1 MDFKKGGI
9 RLARNIVVGVPGEIK
24 PQENRIALVPGGA
37 AEFINRGHRVVMT
50 SGAAAGIGLT
60 DEDYKAVGVEILPTL
75 EEVYA
80 VSDMIIGVKEPQ
92 PREIALIKPGQIHYR
107 YLHLAPDYDQTI
119 GLMEAG
125 ATGIAFETVELEDRS
140 LPLLAPMSEV
150 AGREG
155 TIFGANILAKHLGG
169 KGILLGGVTGTKR
182 AKVVVVGA
190 GVSGQAALKMAVG
203 LEADV
208 TILDVDVPKLK
219 YLDDIYGNKIKTL
232 YSNAGNLAEVI
243 KDADLVI
250 STVLIPGAKC
260 PHLITM
266 DMINSMEAGSV
277 IVDISI
283 DQGGST
289 PVSKPTY
296 HENPTFVTENGV
308 VMYCCA
314 NMPGAMPKTS
324 SYALANVTLK
334 YGLAIADLGVAGAIE
349 KFPELAPGVNTYE
362 GKLVYKPV
370 WDAFP
375 HLKLDDL
382 KASMAG

>member
-1 MDFKKGGI
+1 MRIGI
-9 RLARNIVVGVPGEIK
+9 PGEIK
-24 PQENRIALVPGGA
+24 PQEHRIALVPEGA
-37 AEFINRGHRVVMT
+37 AEFVNRGHNVYMT
-50 SGAAAGIGLT
+50 SGAAMGIGLT
-60 DEDYKAVGVEILPTL
+60 DEDYKAVGVEILSTL
-75 EEVYA
+75 EEVYE

-92 PREIALIKPGQIHYR
+92 PKELSLIKPGQIHYR

-119 GLMEAG
+119 ALMKAG
-125 ATGIAFETVELEDRS
+125 ATGIAFETVEMPNRS

-150 AGREG
+150 AGRSAIITG
-155 TIFGANILAKHLGG
+155 SNLLAKHMGG

-190 GVSGQAALKMAVG
+190 GIAGQAALKMAVG
-203 LEADV
+203 LESDV
-208 TILDVDVPKLK
+208 TILDVDIAKLK
-219 YLDDIYGNKIKTL
+219 YLDDIYGNKINTL
-232 YSNAGNLAEVI
+232 YSNAGNLAAKI
-243 KDADLVI
+243 KEADLVI

-296 HENPTFVTENGV
+296 HEAPTFLTDNGV

-314 NMPGAMPKTS
+314 NIPGAMPITS
-324 SYALANVTLK
+324 SYALANVTLR
-334 YGLAIADLGVAGAIE
+334 YGLAIADLGIAGAIAR
-349 KFPELAPGVNTYE
+349 FPELRPGVNVYE
-362 GKLVYKPV
+362 GKLVLKPV
-370 WDAFP
+370 SEAFP
-375 HLKLDDL
+375 DLQFDELDSL
-382 KASMAG
+382 MK

>member
-1 MDFKKGGI
+1 MKIGI
-9 RLARNIVVGVPGEIK
+9 PGEIK
-24 PQENRIALVPGGA
+24 PQEYRIALVPEGA
-37 AEFINRGHRVVMT
+37 AEFISRGHNVYMRT
-50 SGAAAGIGLT
+50 GAASGIGLT
-60 DEDYKAVGVEILPTL
+60 DEDYKAVGVEILSTL
-75 EEVYA
+75 EEVYKI
-80 VSDMIIGVKEPQ
+80 SDMIIGVKEPQ
-92 PREIALIKPGQIHYR
+92 PRELSLIKPGQIHYR

-125 ATGIAFETVELEDRS
+125 ATGIAFETVEMIDRS

-150 AGREG
+150 AGREAI
-155 TIFGANILAKHLGG
+155 IFGSNILAKHMGG
-169 KGILLGGVTGTKR
+169 KGILLGGVTGTAK
-182 AKVVVVGA
+182 AKVIVVGA
-190 GVSGQAALKMAVG
+190 GIAGQAALKMAVG

-208 TILDVDVPKLK
+208 TILDIDIAKLK

-232 YSNAGNLAEVI
+232 YSNAGNLAAKI

-260 PHLITM
+260 PHLITV

-289 PVSKPTY
+289 PLSRPTY
-296 HENPTFVTENGV
+296 HENPTFLTENGV

-334 YGLAIADLGVAGAIE
+334 YGLAIADLGVAGAIN
-349 KFPELAPGVNTYE
+349 KFPELKAGVNIYK
-362 GKLVYKPV
+362 GKLVYKHISE
-370 WDAFP
+370 AFP
-375 HLKLDDL
+375 NLKLDNL
-382 KASMAG
+382 GKLMSIAN

>member
-1 MDFKKGGI
+1 MS
-9 RLARNIVVGVPGEIK
+9 RNIVVGVPGEIK
-24 PQENRIALVPGGA
+24 PQENRIALVPAGA
-37 AEFINRGHRVVMT
+37 AEFIKRGHKVVMT
-50 SGAAAGIGLT
+50 SGAAQGIGLT

-75 EEVYA
+75 EDVYA
-80 VSDMIIGVKEPQ
+80 AADMIIGVKEPQ
-92 PREIALIKPGQIHYR
+92 PREIKLIKKGQIHYR

-125 ATGIAFETVELEDRS
+125 ATGVAFETVEMKDRS
-140 LPLLAPMSEV
+140 LPLLSPMSEV

-155 TIFGANILAKHLGG
+155 VIFGANILAKHMGG

-182 AKVVVVGA
+182 ANVVIVGA
-190 GVSGQAALKMAVG
+190 GVSGQGALKMAVG

-208 TILDVDVPKLK
+208 TILDVDVAKLK
-219 YLDDIYGNKIKTL
+219 YLDDIYGCKIKTM
-232 YSNAGNLAEVI
+232 YSNEGNLAEAI
-243 KDADLVI
+243 KNADLVV

-296 HENPTFVTENGV
+296 HEAPTFLTDNGV

-314 NMPGAMPKTS
+314 NMPGAMPRTS

-334 YGLAIADLGVAGAIE
+334 YGLAIADLGLKGAIE
-349 KFPELAPGVNTYE
+349 RYPELEPGVNVYE

-375 HLKLDDL
+375 HLKFEDL
-382 KASMAG
+382 NELM

>member
-1 MDFKKGGI
+1 MSK
-9 RLARNIVVGVPGEIK
+9 NIVVGVPGEIK
-24 PQENRIALVPGGA
+24 PQENRIALVPEGA
-37 AEFINRGHRVVMT
+37 SEFIKRGHRVVMT

-60 DEDYKAVGVEILPTL
+60 DADYTTVGVEILPTL

-80 VSDMIIGVKEPQ
+80 VSDMIVGVKEPQ
-92 PREIALIKPGQIHYR
+92 PKEIALIKPGQIHYR

-119 GLMEAG
+119 GLMKAG
-125 ATGIAFETVELEDRS
+125 ATGVAFETVELEDGT
-140 LPLLAPMSEV
+140 LPLLSPMSEV

-155 TIFGANILAKHLGG
+155 TIFGANLLAKHMGG
-169 KGILLGGVTGTKR
+169 KGILLGGVTGTAR

-208 TILDVDVPKLK
+208 TILDIDIAKLK
-219 YLDDIYGNKIKTL
+219 YLDDIYGNKIKTM
-232 YSNAGNLAEVI
+232 YSNEGNLGEAL
-243 KDADLVI
+243 KTADLVI

-266 DMINSMEAGSV
+266 DMINSMESGSV

-289 PVSKPTY
+289 PVSKATY
-296 HENPTFVTENGV
+296 HEKPTFLTENGV

-314 NMPGAMPKTS
+314 NMPGAMPRTS

-334 YGLAIADLGVAGAIE
+334 YGLAIADLGLAGAIK
-349 KFPELAPGVNTYE
+349 KFPELAPGVNVYE

-370 WDAFP
+370 WNAFP
-375 HLKLDDL
+375 QLKFEDL
-382 KASMAG
+382 RESIAV

>member
-1 MDFKKGGI
+1 MS
-9 RLARNIVVGVPGEIK
+9 RNIVVGVPGEIK
-24 PQENRIALVPGGA
+24 PQENRIALVPEGA
-37 AEFINRGHRVVMT
+37 AEFISRGHRVVMT
-50 SGAAAGIGLT
+50 SGAAHGIGLS
-60 DEDYKAVGVEILPTL
+60 DEDYRAVGVEILSSL

-80 VSDMIIGVKEPQ
+80 ASDMIIGVKEPQ
-92 PREIALIKPGQIHYR
+92 AREIALIKPGQIHYR
-107 YLHLAPDYDQTI
+107 YLHLAPDYEQTI

-125 ATGIAFETVELEDRS
+125 ATGVAFETVEMPDRS
-140 LPLLAPMSEV
+140 LPLLSPMSEV

-155 TIFGANILAKHLGG
+155 TIFGANILAKHMGG

-208 TILDVDVPKLK
+208 TVLDVDISKLK
-219 YLDDIYGNKIKTL
+219 YLDDIYGSKIKTL
-232 YSNAGNLAEVI
+232 YSNEGNLAEVI
-243 KDADLVI
+243 KTADLVV

-266 DMINSMEAGSV
+266 DMINSMEPGSV

-296 HENPTFVTENGV
+296 HEAPTFLTENGV

-334 YGLAIADLGVAGAIE
+334 YGLAIADLGLAGAI
-349 KFPELAPGVNTYE
+349 KKYPELAPGVNIYE

-375 HLKLDDL
+375 HLKYEELD
-382 KASMAG
+382 KNINAAG

>member
-1 MDFKKGGI
+1 MIK
-9 RLARNIVVGVPGEIK
+9 NIVVGVPGEIK

-37 AEFINRGHRVVMT
+37 AEFVKRGHRVVMT
-50 SGAAAGIGLT
+50 SGAAQGIGLT
-60 DEDYKAVGVEILPTL
+60 DEDYTAVGVEIVPTL
-75 EEVYA
+75 EDVYA

-125 ATGIAFETVELEDRS
+125 ATGIAFETVEMPDRT
-140 LPLLAPMSEV
+140 LPLLSPMSEV

-155 TIFGANILAKHLGG
+155 TIFGANILAKHMGG
-169 KGILLGGVTGTKR
+169 KGILLGGVTGTAR
-182 AKVVVVGA
+182 AKVVIVGA

-208 TILDVDVPKLK
+208 TVLDVDVAKLK

-232 YSNAGNLAEVI
+232 YSNAGNLADQM
-243 KDADLVI
+243 KTADLVV

-296 HENPTFVTENGV
+296 HEAPTFLTENGV

-314 NMPGAMPKTS
+314 NMPGAMPRTS

-349 KFPELAPGVNTYE
+349 RFPELAPGVNVLD

-370 WDAFP
+370 HDAFP
-375 HLKLDDL
+375 HLKFEDL
-382 KASMAG
+382 KTELAV